1 MESIKK
7 LEDQIEKILKPL
19 PHLPADAR
27 KWLGTNIWWLTIIGV
42 VIDGFAL
49 LSIYNAATVLDK
61 FANFYSAIGVSNVS
75 GWTAPLVSSLAL
87 LAVTAVLMAMAISP
101 LKESKK
107 KGWDLLFL
115 AAIVG
120 VLSSVVSAVLN
131 FSAGGIVSSLIGA
144 AFSAAV
150 SAYFLFEIRS
160 QFNGATVIAKK

>member
-1 MESIKK
+1 MEAIKK

-61 FANFYSAIGVSNVS
+61 FANFYSALGVSNVS

-87 LAVTAVLMAMAISP
+87 LAVTAVLMAIAISP
-101 LKESKK
+101 LKASKK
-107 KGWDLLFL
+107 QGWDLLFM

-120 VLSSVVSAVLN
+120 VLSNVVASVLSLN
-131 FSAGGIVSSLIGA
+131 VGDIFSSLIGA
-144 AFSAAV
+144 AFSAAI
-150 SAYFLFEIRS
+150 SAFFLFEIRS
-160 QFNGATVIAKK
+160 QFNAAKVLSKK